1 MRSVVDERI
10 SLKAVARGK
19 PTVASGRKAAV
30 LSSLILLLLT
40 LGWGDRSGGEQVSVP
55 RGELRIVDKRPT
67 NRFSIQ
73 NHTIEGLVGIDYQER
88 MLVPRLASGW
98 RKARLPRSS
107 RSAVR

>member
-1 MRSVVDERI
+1 MHKLFVGSVI
-10 SLKAVARGK
+10 L
-19 PTVASGRKAAV
+19 V
-30 LSSLILLLLT
+30 LCL
-40 LGWGDRSGGEQVSVP
+40 LGWSTSGIGEQPLAP

-88 MLVPRLASGW
+88 TLVPRLASGW